1 MEVTPKL
8 DIKKIRSEF
17 PILNQKVWNKP
28 FIYLDNAS
36 TTLKPT
42 KVINKVQEYYS
53 QYSANV
59 HRAIYAFGEKATLQ
73 YENTRTLVKELIN
86 AKSEKN
92 IIFTKGTTESINLV
106 AYSWGRKFLKPGD
119 EILISEMEHHSN
131 NVPWQMCA
139 KDTGA
144 IIKYIPITANGE
156 LDLTE
161 PDRYFT
167 PKTKLLCLIHQS
179 NVFGTI
185 NPIKQII
192 DYAKNV
198 GAVTLIDAAQSI
210 PHTTIDVQDLGCDFL
225 AFSGHKMIGPTG
237 VGILY
242 GKKDLLDSMN
252 PFLGGGEMIKE
263 VSLNK
268 VSFTDTPGKFEAGTP
283 NIAQVIGF
291 GEAINYLN
299 VIGFDIIDEYVKEL
313 TDYTIDSLRSINDLI
328 VYGKTS
334 FRNSVVSFN
343 LGEVHPH
350 DLAQSLDQ
358 EGIAIRAGHHCA
370 QPIMTK
376 LEVSSTARVS
386 LYIYNTKSE
395 IDLLVNALDKTIQF
409 F

>member
-242 GKKDLLDSMN
+242 GKKELLDSMN

-268 VSFTDTPGKFEAGTP
+268 VSFTDSPGKFEAGTP

-313 TDYTIDSLRSINDLI
+313 TEYTIDSLSSINDLI

-343 LGEVHPH
+343 LSEVHPH

>member
-1 MEVTPKL
+1 MKEIPKL

-59 HRAIYAFGEKATLQ
+59 HRSIYAFGEKATLQ
-73 YENTRTLVKELIN
+73 YENTRTLVKEMIN

-192 DYAKNV
+192 EYAKNV

-242 GKKDLLDSMN
+242 GKKKLLDSMN

-263 VSLNK
+263 VSLNN
-268 VSFTDTPGKFEAGTP
+268 VSFADIPAKFEAGTP
-283 NIAQVIGF
+283 NIAQVIGL
-291 GEAINYLN
+291 GEAINFLN
-299 VIGFDIIDEYVKEL
+299 VIGFDFIDEYIKEL
-313 TDYTIDSLRSINDLI
+313 TEYTIDSLSSINDLI
-328 VYGKTS
+328 IYGETS

-343 LGEVHPH
+343 LAEVHPH

-395 IDLLVNALDKTIQF
+395 IDLLVNALEKTIQF

>member
-1 MEVTPKL
+1 MEVIPKL

-53 QYSANV
+53 NYSANV

-73 YENTRTLVKELIN
+73 YENTRTLVKEMIN
-86 AKSEKN
+86 ANSEKN

-139 KDTGA
+139 KATGA

-237 VGILY
+237 VGVLY
-242 GKKDLLDSMN
+242 GKKELLDSMN

-268 VSFTDTPGKFEAGTP
+268 VSFTDIPGKFEAGTP
-283 NIAQVIGF
+283 NIAQVIGL

-299 VIGFDIIDEYVKEL
+299 LIGFDIIDEYVKEL
-313 TDYTIDSLRSINDLI
+313 TDYTIDSLSSINDLI
-328 VYGKTS
+328 IYGKTS

-343 LGEVHPH
+343 LAEVHPH

-376 LEVSSTARVS
+376 LEVASTARVS